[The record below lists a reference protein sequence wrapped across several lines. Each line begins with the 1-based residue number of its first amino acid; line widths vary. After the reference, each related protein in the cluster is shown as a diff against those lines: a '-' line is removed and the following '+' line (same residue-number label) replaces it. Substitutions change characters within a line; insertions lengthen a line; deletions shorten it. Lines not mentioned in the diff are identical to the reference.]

1 MCWLIH
7 FCSFFILLC
16 LLLHLNLSEQGPLK
30 FCLLR
35 RAYWLTRNLLHA
47 ELIKQAWIELAHAS
61 TELHIVVA
69 VGALHPQSRLYCAVV
84 FAKGLARGVMS
95 AIITLPRVNFSSS
108 PLSAAHASLVL
119 QHAENLSFG
128 LVVSHAAHCD
138 QLNTSL
144 IISLSSLLEVVSLAL
159 VHYQDYS
166 VVHGGELFVREAR
179 RIHFKLRLADVG
191 LVLRNGIAAT

>member
-1 MCWLIH
+1 
-7 FCSFFILLC
+7 
-16 LLLHLNLSEQGPLK
+16 
-30 FCLLR
+30 
-35 RAYWLTRNLLHA
+35 
-47 ELIKQAWIELAHAS
+47 
-61 TELHIVVA
+61 
-69 VGALHPQSRLYCAVV
+69 
-84 FAKGLARGVMS
+84 MS
-95 AIITLPRVNFSSS
+95 AT
-108 PLSAAHASLVL
+108 HAPLVL
-119 QHAENLSFG
+119 QHAENLSLG

-166 VVHGGELFVREAR
+166 VVHGGELLVREAR

>member
-1 MCWLIH
+1 MWRRVHLG
-7 FCSFFILLC
+7 SLFILLC
-16 LLLHLNLSEQGPLK
+16 LVLHLELSEQSLLE

-35 RAYWLTRNLLHA
+35 RADWLTRNLLHA

-128 LVVSHAAHCD
+128 LVVGHAAHCD
-138 QLNTSL
+138 QLDATL
-144 IISLSSLLEVVSLAL
+144 VTSLSSLLEVVPLAL